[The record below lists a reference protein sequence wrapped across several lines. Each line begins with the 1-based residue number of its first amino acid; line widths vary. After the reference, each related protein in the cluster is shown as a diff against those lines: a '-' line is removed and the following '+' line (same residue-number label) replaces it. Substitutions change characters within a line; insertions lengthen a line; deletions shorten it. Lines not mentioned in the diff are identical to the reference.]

1 MSTKTLRKRIALVA
15 VAALGAGVLSVAPAN
30 AAGTDGLLKSV
41 NASSVGVLTSD
52 LSGTTTQTATLL
64 STGTLVLDVDAG
76 ATTAAVRVDV
86 SAGGVI
92 TGQSSTGANADV
104 AVIKADQTSATERL
118 DNNET
123 DYTVTIR
130 PTGAIGSTFTVKGYA
145 TATGTTVVSVLTVT
159 IAGSSVAGVVSPA
172 DSYVAWTS
180 DNTPATTDAAGKS
193 TATTTNALFLSIQL
207 NDAYG
212 ADITSATGA
221 LTAVATAGANVV
233 LGAGTLASN
242 GTFSTAVSG
251 TNPSQLYARV
261 SESTA
266 GAGWA
271 GTVTITYNGTVVA
284 TKSGTITGAPATIA
298 VTPKKVGKNNGSATT
313 DAFEY
318 TVSDRAGNKLAFTS
332 AGLVLSKSSA
342 ETVVSGA
349 VGNSTDATTTTAGKG
364 NITCVSSAVG
374 TSDVTMQIT
383 LSNGTV
389 VKSNTVKF
397 TCGGAAVT
405 YSASFDKASYV
416 QGEIAKLTV
425 AFKDAK
431 GGIANSVDAVT
442 TITSSK
448 TDASFSVPMMA
459 AVAAAATAAE
469 YADVNGNIVYT
480 YTVGSTSGVTNGK
493 YNAVVSFPT
502 LNTLG
507 ANQTVTYSI
516 STGTTGVTNEDVLK
530 AIVSLIASIN
540 KQIAALQKALLRR

>member
-15 VAALGAGVLSVAPAN
+15 VSALGAGLLSVVAVPSAN
-30 AAGTDGLLKSV
+30 AAAGDIASIAGVGLLASDSV
-41 NASSVGVLTSD
+41 TTST
-52 LSGTTTQTATLL
+52 GTATLL
-64 STGTLVLDVDAG
+64 STGSLRVTENDAAGYFVVSSG
-76 ATTAAVRVDV
+76 AYISAS
-86 SAGGVI
+86 SAGTISSDQKKFTPSGSANFTVI
-92 TGQSSTGANADV
+92 
-104 AVIKADQTSATERL
+104 
-118 DNNET
+118 
-123 DYTVTIR
+123 
-130 PTGAIGSTFTVKGYA
+130 PTGAVGSTFTVTGY
-145 TATGTTVVSVLTVT
+145 TTPTSGVVVDVLTVT
-159 IAGSSVAGVVSPA
+159 IAGSSVAGVASAA

-180 DNTPATTDAAGKS
+180 DNTAATTDASGKS
-193 TATTTNALFLSIQL
+193 LATTGSALFLSIQL

-212 ADITSATGA
+212 ADITAATGA
-221 LTAVATAGANVV
+221 LTAVATTGANVV
-233 LGAGTLASN
+233 LGTGALSSN

-251 TNPSQLYARV
+251 ANPSQLYARV
-261 SESTA
+261 SEATA
-266 GAGWA
+266 GAGWS
-271 GTVTITYNGTVVA
+271 GTVTITYNGTVIA
-284 TKSGTITGAPATIA
+284 TKSGTISGAPAKIT

-313 DAFEY
+313 DAFDY
-318 TVSDRAGNKLAFTS
+318 TVSDSAGNRLAFTS
-332 AGLVLSKSSA
+332 TNLVLSKSSNTA
-342 ETVVSGA
+342 VVSAA
-349 VGNSTDATTTTAGKG
+349 VGNSTDTTTTVAGKG

-374 TSDVTMQIT
+374 TADVTMQIT

-425 AFKDAK
+425 SFKDAK
-431 GGIANSVDAVT
+431 GGVANSVDAVT

-448 TDASFSVPMMA
+448 TDTSFSVPMMS

-469 YADVNGNIVYT
+469 FADVNGKIIYT
-480 YTVGSTSGVTNGK
+480 YTVGTTSGVTDGK

-507 ANQTVTYSI
+507 ENQTVAYAI
-516 STGTTGVTNEDVLK
+516 SSGSSGVSNADVLK